1 MQKRFQPSM
10 VANLQVKMSLCK
22 VSRAYL
28 RRYERQKC
36 QMERLMK
43 DFYMEKILYRAT
55 VKLARTV
62 ARQIISLK
70 HAIKELCCPP
80 YRILIKAPKIMLT
93 NHCRAISSYPSRHIQ
108 QRLQSSVLALPHRDW
123 ETFPRTNSRSK
134 SNIRFFT

>member
-1 MQKRFQPSM
+1 MQKRLQPSM

-62 ARQIISLK
+62 ARQIISLGN
-70 HAIKELCCPP
+70 AIKELYCPP

-93 NHCRAISSYPSRHIQ
+93 NQCRAISSCPPRRIQ
-108 QRLQSSVLALPHRDW
+108 QQLQSPAPALPHNDW

-134 SNIRFFT
+134 SDIRSFT